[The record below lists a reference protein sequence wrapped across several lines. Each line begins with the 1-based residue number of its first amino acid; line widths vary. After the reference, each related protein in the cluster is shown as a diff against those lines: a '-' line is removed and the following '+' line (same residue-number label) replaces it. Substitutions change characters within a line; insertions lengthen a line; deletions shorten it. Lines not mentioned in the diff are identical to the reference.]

1 MKVQQTTSMLAKEL
15 HADPKNIPSAFK
27 DLVSYV
33 IHNIVGSKLAGLWKI
48 NNDAIHLSQQTSHDR
63 TLYSKQLRIDESLNE
78 VPLGLA
84 KVSPLPKKTLKIVKK
99 KKEITNPSKN
109 NKFPIYDE
117 IPATNFSC
125 NLLKLKKGYYADTEA
140 GCQVY
145 HYCHEDGRQDSF
157 LCPKGTIF
165 NLNVTVCDWWYNA
178 KCSGSKV
185 RIEATNTSTIYA
197 QSEEKTDFSNHI
209 ERFSR
214 SNINEQSD
222 FYYYDYKSNPEVE
235 DDYYY
240 DDYDHEYSEYSGDEY
255 DDSQSYYDEDNNI
268 QTTEIY
274 KNGFIDLFATTTP
287 TVSPFE
293 ALALANK
300 KPDISVQQQSNDL
313 KRRQEIILQRQKNKY
328 ITKQQ
333 ELNARINAQNRLLSL
348 STPSPKNIE
357 RRQSVYTSDLNRST
371 MFALQNHNQQ
381 NQFNRQENNR
391 AHLLHNQ
398 HQQGHITQNERHQE
412 QPRYQN
418 IVQSKERFQIP
429 RNDQQQ
435 LLHQQGYIAHNEKQ
449 QEQPYYQHLVQPKPK
464 INYNGNG
471 ANVPSQQQYFHSVPV
486 NTQNYINNREFSIVH
501 TTPKSFY
508 QNNEHTPQNIYQR
521 ESSVHS
527 NKDIN
532 LNYRQIPQYQNTD
545 NFRSNNNANFEL
557 PNQKPTH
564 YSNQNPRDVNPYSKD
579 EISIQWRPKATSGFV
594 PGYEPSP
601 TDNPMLSK
609 INTNNQHYYTQ
620 NTVTQIPKAEI
631 HPTLLVDLAA
641 RLYSEKD
648 EVNQNQQ
655 KHLHKIGKNC
665 YAFEESGVSLI
676 GGAERCIDGPH
687 HHHQHESSLESPKA
701 ISHLLQNDRFRAQ
714 LNQPEIITADPLS
727 LPSFNS
733 DPKRPI
739 RKKDDSKI
747 QTQRNHQE
755 RIHISKQI
763 PRKESSTPWSFRQF
777 SLIRNIFGV

>member
-1 MKVQQTTSMLAKEL
+1 MISNAPFSNFQ
-15 HADPKNIPSAFK
+15 
-27 DLVSYV
+27 
-33 IHNIVGSKLAGLWKI
+33 I

-84 KVSPLPKKTLKIVKK
+84 KVSPLPKK
-99 KKEITNPSKN
+99 N
-109 NKFPIYDE
+109 
-117 IPATNFSC
+117 
-125 NLLKLKKGYYADTEA
+125 LKKGYYADTEA

-178 KCSGSKV
+178 KCSGSK
-185 RIEATNTSTIYA
+185 ITIF
-197 QSEEKTDFSNHI
+197 K
-209 ERFSR
+209 
-214 SNINEQSD
+214 
-222 FYYYDYKSNPEVE
+222 
-235 DDYYY
+235 
-240 DDYDHEYSEYSGDEY
+240 
-255 DDSQSYYDEDNNI
+255 
-268 QTTEIY
+268 TTEIY

-313 KRRQEIILQRQKNKY
+313 KRRQEIILQRQKNEY

-418 IVQSKERFQIP
+418 IVQSKERLQIP

-435 LLHQQGYIAHNEKQ
+435 LLHQQGYIAHSEKQ

-486 NTQNYINNREFSIVH
+486 NTQNYINNRQFSIVH

-527 NKDIN
+527 NEDIN

-545 NFRSNNNANFEL
+545 HFRSNNNANFEL

-564 YSNQNPRDVNPYSKD
+564 YSNQSPRDVNPYSKD

-655 KHLHKIGKNC
+655 KHLHKIGKKNC

-701 ISHLLQNDRFRAQ
+701 VSHLLQNDPRQNARMQ
-714 LNQPEIITADPLS
+714 S
-727 LPSFNS
+727 S
-733 DPKRPI
+733 D
-739 RKKDDSKI
+739 S
-747 QTQRNHQE
+747 
-755 RIHISKQI
+755 I
-763 PRKESSTPWSFRQF
+763 PVF
-777 SLIRNIFGV
+777 